1 MTKTKDEEVL
11 SLNYQAKGSFSDHP
25 GYGEGGGGG
34 GWGKAHC
41 HLTYFKW
48 LFPEREL
55 AVESSQP
62 LKDDGIV
69 IITLGI
75 STAVNKKQ
83 LEAIASSKEQVLILP
98 DVNSAARVELIS
110 DEMTTMICK
119 GKYMI
124 QWQL

>member
-1 MTKTKDEEVL
+1 M
-11 SLNYQAKGSFSDHP
+11 
-25 GYGEGGGGG
+25 
-34 GWGKAHC
+34 
-41 HLTYFKW
+41 
-48 LFPEREL
+48 
-55 AVESSQP
+55 ESSQP
-62 LKDDGIV
+62 LTDDGIV

-110 DEMTTMICK
+110 DEMTAMICK

-124 QWQL
+124 Q

>member
-1 MTKTKDEEVL
+1 M
-11 SLNYQAKGSFSDHP
+11 
-25 GYGEGGGGG
+25 
-34 GWGKAHC
+34 
-41 HLTYFKW
+41 
-48 LFPEREL
+48 
-55 AVESSQP
+55 ESSQP

-75 STAVNKKQ
+75 TTAVNKKQ

-110 DEMTTMICK
+110 DKMTAMICE

-124 QWQL
+124 Q

>member
-1 MTKTKDEEVL
+1 M
-11 SLNYQAKGSFSDHP
+11 
-25 GYGEGGGGG
+25 
-34 GWGKAHC
+34 
-41 HLTYFKW
+41 
-48 LFPEREL
+48 
-55 AVESSQP
+55 ESSQP

-110 DEMTTMICK
+110 DEMTAMICK

-124 QWQL
+124 Q